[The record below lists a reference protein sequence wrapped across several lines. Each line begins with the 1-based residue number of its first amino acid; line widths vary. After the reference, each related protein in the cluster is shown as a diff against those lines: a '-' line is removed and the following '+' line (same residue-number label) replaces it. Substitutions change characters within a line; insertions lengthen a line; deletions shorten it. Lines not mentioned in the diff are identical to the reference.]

1 MFDEGVNGINLGV
14 KSKKEVYS
22 LLIAICDDESVLCE
36 SLKKDLY
43 NYFNPHNIDAV
54 IETYLDGN
62 SLIKS
67 EKQFDLVFLDY
78 QMPGINGLQAAKMIR
93 MRNNLCTILFLT
105 NYPEI
110 VYDTFIYDTF
120 RFLIKPLNHDKLNEA
135 LDSFRKKINFYYPI
149 TISYDG
155 NTYKI
160 DSREIIYIEANG
172 KNSIIRLKEQSFHCP
187 KTLRSVFSLLPKNCF
202 YKTHRSYVVN
212 FSYIE
217 KYNKNYIKFTN
228 GEYAK
233 ISRSVFLDFQK
244 SINIYLNDIAI

>member
-1 MFDEGVNGINLGV
+1 MSVEERLLRYV
-14 KSKKEVYS
+14 KVDTQSHPNALTTPS
-22 LLIAICDDESVLCE
+22 
-36 SLKKDLY
+36 
-43 NYFNPHNIDAV
+43 
-54 IETYLDGN
+54 T
-62 SLIKS
+62 

-160 DSREIIYIEANG
+160 DSREII
-172 KNSIIRLKEQSFHCP
+172 
-187 KTLRSVFSLLPKNCF
+187 
-202 YKTHRSYVVN
+202 
-212 FSYIE
+212 
-217 KYNKNYIKFTN
+217 
-228 GEYAK
+228 
-233 ISRSVFLDFQK
+233 
-244 SINIYLNDIAI
+244 